1 MKANIQSEEKYRLM
15 VDNAGDSIFILQDD
29 TLKFSN
35 PKTQEITGYSAAE
48 LTTIPLTDLIHP
60 KDRDRVFQEYQIRL
74 SGEKK
79 LDALSFRIIN
89 KAGKEIWTQLNMTPV
104 IWDGLPATLNFL
116 RDISQLKQAEEE
128 KKRIESQLLHSEKM
142 ASIGQLAAGV
152 AHEINNPTGF
162 VSSNLKTLYEYI
174 QDLKDLTKEY
184 RKLVEKLKQNPDT
197 DGILFAVSDEVKRL
211 SELEEEIDLDFVL
224 KDIFELIE
232 ESLEGTE
239 RIKKIVLD
247 LKDFAH
253 PGEDKPKLAD
263 INQNMDSTINVVW
276 NELKYKADVAK
287 DYGELPQ
294 IQCYPQ
300 LLNQVFLNLLINAA
314 QSIEDRGEI
323 KIKTRAD
330 NGYVEI
336 MISDTGC
343 GISKENL
350 PRIFDPFFTTKKIGK
365 GTGLGL
371 NVAYNIVKKHQGKI
385 DVKSDAGKGTTFIIR
400 IPTAKS
406 YRLRQSA

>member
-1 MKANIQSEEKYRLM
+1 
-15 VDNAGDSIFILQDD
+15 
-29 TLKFSN
+29 
-35 PKTQEITGYSAAE
+35 
-48 LTTIPLTDLIHP
+48 
-60 KDRDRVFQEYQIRL
+60 
-74 SGEKK
+74 
-79 LDALSFRIIN
+79 
-89 KAGKEIWTQLNMTPV
+89 
-104 IWDGLPATLNFL
+104 
-116 RDISQLKQAEEE
+116 
-128 KKRIESQLLHSEKM
+128 
-142 ASIGQLAAGV
+142 
-152 AHEINNPTGF
+152 
-162 VSSNLKTLYEYI
+162 
-174 QDLKDLTKEY
+174 
-184 RKLVEKLKQNPDT
+184 
-197 DGILFAVSDEVKRL
+197 
-211 SELEEEIDLDFVL
+211 
-224 KDIFELIE
+224 
-232 ESLEGTE
+232 
-239 RIKKIVLD
+239 
-247 LKDFAH
+247 
-253 PGEDKPKLAD
+253 
-263 INQNMDSTINVVW
+263 MDSTINVVW